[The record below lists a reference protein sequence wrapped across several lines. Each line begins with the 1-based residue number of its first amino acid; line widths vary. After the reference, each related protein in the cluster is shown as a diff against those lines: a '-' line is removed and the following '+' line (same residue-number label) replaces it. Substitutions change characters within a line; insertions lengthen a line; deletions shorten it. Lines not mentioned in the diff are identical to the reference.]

1 MKFGEIRRKS
11 MKIIFND
18 PTKVNYEDASSADSA
33 RFYLS
38 FFFFFSRTTIQKFK
52 KVHLCFVFF

>member
-18 PTKVNYEDASSADSA
+18 PTKVNYEDASFSQLGPIFS
-33 RFYLS
+33 
-38 FFFFFSRTTIQKFK
+38 FFFFSRTTIQKSK
-52 KVHLCFVFF
+52 KVRLCFVFF